1 MRIRLV
7 LKEPFYWETFIGV
20 CRSQTGDIRAH
31 EGFNIPETGRVCF
44 EDFKATSQDGD
55 TKESFYKHFAGRQYK
70 LTLCGTG
77 PKIGWATFEE
87 V

>member
-1 MRIRLV
+1 MRIRLI
-7 LKEPFYWETFIGV
+7 LKEPFTWESFTGFHGSKIG
-20 CRSQTGDIRAH
+20 DFRAH
-31 EGFNIPETGRVCF
+31 KGFVIPETGRVWF
-44 EDFKATSQDGD
+44 EDFKATSQDED
-55 TKESFYKHFAGRQYK
+55 TKESFYKFFAGRQYK

>member
-1 MRIRLV
+1 MRIRLI
-7 LKEPFYWETFIGV
+7 LKAPFTWETCTGV
-20 CRSQTGDIRAH
+20 HHSKTGDFRA
-31 EGFNIPETGRVCF
+31 ENFKIPETGRVSF
-44 EDFKATSQDGD
+44 EDFAATSQDGD
-55 TKESFYKHFAGRQYK
+55 TKESFYKYFVGRQYK

>member
-1 MRIRLV
+1 MRIRLI
-7 LKEPFYWETFIGV
+7 LKEPFTWESFTGFHG
-20 CRSQTGDIRAH
+20 SKTGDFRAH
-31 EGFNIPETGRVCF
+31 ENFKIPETGRVRF
-44 EDFKATSQDGD
+44 EDFAATSQDGD
-55 TKESFYKHFAGRQYK
+55 TKESFYKYFAGREYK